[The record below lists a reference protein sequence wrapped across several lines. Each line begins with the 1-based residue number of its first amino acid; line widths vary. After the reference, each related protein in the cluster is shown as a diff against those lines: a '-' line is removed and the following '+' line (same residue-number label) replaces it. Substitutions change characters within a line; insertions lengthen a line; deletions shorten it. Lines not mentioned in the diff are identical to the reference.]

1 MAISNGAGGYQLGD
15 GNLGEAVM
23 GYASAPV
30 TATDTATLT
39 AAQVL
44 NGIILATPT
53 AAASYTLPTVALLEA
68 ALPSANVGNTVD
80 FVIVNLA
87 SNSSYDI
94 TLVAGTGWTITGG
107 GVVVVQ
113 ELSSAQFRGRK
124 TGDGTWQLYRI
135 A

>member
-1 MAISNGAGGYQLGD
+1 MALPNGAGGYQLGD
-15 GNLGEAVM
+15 GNQSESVM
-23 GYASAPV
+23 GYAAAPA

-44 NGIILATPT
+44 NGIILSTPT
-53 AAASYTLPTVALLEA
+53 AAAAYTLPTVADLEA
-68 ALPSANVGNTVD
+68 ALSSANVGSTVD
-80 FVIVNLA
+80 FVVVNLA
-87 SNSSYDI
+87 SSNYDI
-94 TLVAGTGWTITGG
+94 TMTTNTGWTVTGG

-113 ELSSAQFRGRK
+113 EASSAQFRARK